1 MLCFSCNRDVVY
13 KNGIRTT
20 EFFRDHDK
28 LRSGIITENQFICG
42 LSLCLG
48 QRAQLQ
54 REEIHKIVEHYRS
67 SDGRVKYKEFCD
79 LMENSKSHACTI
91 NIQLHA
97 TCISVEY
104 N

>member
-91 NIQLHA
+91 NIQLL
-97 TCISVEY
+97 
-104 N
+104 